1 MQHYIL
7 GSYLMK
13 QAVMVWAVRIRPEVA
28 ATRVVL
34 ASPSSSMLPS
44 FPNSKR
50 FNLMLFKKLDK
61 GYASMRYN

>member
-1 MQHYIL
+1 MFTRFPFGRKCGGL
-7 GSYLMK
+7 GSED
-13 QAVMVWAVRIRPEVA
+13 RPEVA

-44 FPNSKR
+44 FPNSKG